1 MRFIK
6 QLEFKILWPFYIN
19 QIIQS
24 IFMLTTVYW
33 VVYFLNIGYS
43 LAQISLLP
51 IVMLLTSLILELP
64 TGFFADI
71 KGRKWS
77 VITAI
82 FFEAVAVAFIPFAG
96 LRFEILIGLYVLMG
110 TGVAL
115 ASGASE
121 AWVVDLLHWHAK
133 PKAVPGYYAALHSL
147 INIGFIVAPL
157 LASAIFFL
165 TGMLHYLWWIEG
177 IMFFAAG
184 LILLIFGKEK
194 RMEHNHSKLTITS
207 LYRKT
212 MLQFRE
218 RSELLF
224 MIVVMFLFAI
234 VFGMTTLVW
243 QPFLQT
249 KGVPLAWFGVL
260 FAFTGVF
267 AIAYPLIQKPIFTKI
282 GNRRL
287 LQIISA
293 IQMIAFGFLI
303 ITPFVGVIILFFI
316 IQNLDSVKIPIF
328 QPWFQK
334 HVLSVVRSISG
345 SIIAIVGAI
354 GEGIGYVL
362 AGQFAERIG
371 FSMVWWSAAGLC
383 MLIVVVLM
391 FVAHH
396 TEGKTIQIRS

>member
-24 IFMLTTVYW
+24 IFMLTTAYW

-51 IVMLLTSLILELP
+51 IVMLLTSLVLELP

-82 FFEAVAVAFIPFAG
+82 FLEAVAVAFIPFAG
-96 LRFEILIGLYVLMG
+96 LRFEILIGLYILMG
-110 TGVAL
+110 IGAAL

-133 PKAVPGYYAALHSL
+133 PKAVPGYYAVIHSF

-165 TGMLHYLWWIEG
+165 TGALHYLWWIEG

-218 RSELLF
+218 RPEVLF

-234 VFGMTTLVW
+234 IFGMTTLVW
-243 QPFLQT
+243 QPFLQI

-267 AIAYPLIQKPIFTKI
+267 AIAYPLIQKSILTQI

-345 SIIAIVGAI
+345 SIIAMVGAI
-354 GEGIGYVL
+354 GEGVGYVL
-362 AGQFAERIG
+362 AGQLAERLS
-371 FSMVWWSAAGLC
+371 FSMVWWSAIGLC

-391 FVAHH
+391 FARRRG
-396 TEGKTIQIRS
+396 ETIQILN